1 MKKLLILGAGASR
14 ELNFNNKITDRG
26 TETPVRVIPHK
37 EIGPLSS
44 GFFYYTNKLYNSLKK
59 DFSELMSEAL
69 VYEVKV
75 SDILMEYIKRYYKC
89 NFNGNIDKEDLL
101 QKEEVSKKV
110 NVEKLYVF
118 LKNKTLEDERKNK
131 NLSTIESFSK
141 SYSAER
147 NLLEYIHTSLSI
159 LSYDCASNNYRIL
172 SKYITNKGGNI
183 ISFNWDIL
191 LEKAMMA
198 TGKWSPRDG
207 YAINFKEIIY
217 KNEEDERKKMINEIQ
232 SNNFILKPHGSI
244 NWYNK
249 DDKMDEQNLLI
260 QSNSNLNAESYGHLK
275 RFENNYYSSIVPPG
289 AKENFFREV
298 WNMMKRLLEEADEIA
313 TIGFS
318 FNDNDLHIKNELNS
332 IKYKKNIKVTIINP
346 ENEKLEKIYFEV
358 FRTNNLEMKFKTFSE
373 YCQMLIEKKEV

>member
-14 ELNFNNKITDRG
+14 ELSFNIRITDRG
-26 TETPVRVIPHK
+26 TKTPVRDIPHK

-44 GFFYYTNKLYNSLKK
+44 GYFYYNNKLYNSLKK
-59 DFSELMSEAL
+59 DLQIVF
-69 VYEVKV
+69 EVKV
-75 SDILMEYIKRYYKC
+75 SDILMEYIKKYYKC

-118 LKNKTLEDERKNK
+118 LKNKILEDERKNK
-131 NLSTIESFSK
+131 NLSITESFPK
-141 SYSAER
+141 LYLAER
-147 NLLEYIHTSLSI
+147 DLLEYIHTSLSS
-159 LSYDCASNNYRIL
+159 LSYYCASNNYRIL

-191 LEKAMMA
+191 LEEAMMA
-198 TGKWSPRDG
+198 TGKWSPKGG

-260 QSNSNLNAESYGHLK
+260 QLNPNLKGGSFGLLK
-275 RFENNYYSSIVPPG
+275 RFENNCFSSIVPPG
-289 AKENFFREV
+289 AKKNFFREV
-298 WNMMKRLLEEADEIA
+298 WSMMKRLLEEADEIA

-346 ENEKLEKIYFEV
+346 ENEKLEKIYSEV
-358 FRTNNLEMKFKTFSE
+358 FCTNNLEMKFKTFSK
-373 YCQMLIEKKEV
+373 YCQMLIEEKQI